1 LLTASNNAGV
11 TRGRSLPRAT
21 DSTSW

>member
-1 LLTASNNAGV
+1 LLTARNNAGV